1 MLNPNQTKNP
11 LQLDD
16 VLPKIMSNP
25 LGKPLKHIIEKS
37 LGISY
42 LAKGYDE
49 LNTNGQPAD
58 FIKQAF
64 RSLNIDYK
72 LAHGSIENIPGTG
85 ATIVVSNHPYGAID
99 GMAMIDLLKTRR
111 DDIKVMA
118 NGFLKRVPEISDV
131 ILSVN
136 PYGHKEATKQNAA
149 AMRECLR
156 WLNKGGLIFMFPA
169 GDVSSLKISKLSITD
184 TEWDTKVIRLA
195 KKTGAAVVP
204 VHIEG
209 KNSPS
214 FYLAGAIHP
223 KLRTLLLPRQIIK
236 KRGSTINIRIGK
248 TINANKLLK
257 LDSDQER
264 SELLKS
270 RTYLLAKN
278 NQQKN
283 ISRPLLENIMQA
295 IPINIL
301 ALEVDLLPEKQ
312 KLIGSG
318 DMQVCYAMKN
328 QIPGLMQEI
337 GRLREISFRDAGEG
351 TGQEIDIDKYDS
363 HYIQLFI
370 WNTKTKEVVG
380 GYRLGLTDEILK
392 EHSLNGLYSHSLF
405 KLSNTFLNNTPPSI
419 ELGRSFVR
427 IEYQKSFTPL
437 LLLWKGI
444 ASFVSQNPKYC
455 ILFGPVSISN
465 DYCSASKKVL
475 IQYLKKHLSDVSLAK
490 LVKPRSPYKDKKI
503 KNITLSNTNNF
514 SLDQLSSM
522 IASFEEDG
530 KGIPVLIRQYLKL
543 GGKLLGFNVD
553 SDFGDCIDG
562 LIRIDLRKTELK
574 TLSKYMGKDE
584 AQTYTEYHKKSLRKV
599 S

>member
-1 MLNPNQTKNP
+1 MPNKNHSKNP

-16 VLPKIMSNP
+16 VLPKIMSKP
-25 LGKPLKHIIEKS
+25 LGRPIKHIIEKS

-42 LAKGYDE
+42 LANGYDK
-49 LNTNGQPAD
+49 LDTNGQPDD

-64 RSLNIDYK
+64 RSLNINYK
-72 LAHGSIENIPGTG
+72 LAHGSIEHIPETG

-111 DDIKVMA
+111 NDIKVMA
-118 NGFLKRVPEISDV
+118 NGFLKRVPEISDI

-136 PYGHKEATKQNAA
+136 PYGHKEAIKQNIS
-149 AMRECLR
+149 AMRECLS
-156 WLNKGGLIFMFPA
+156 WLNQGGLIFMFPA
-169 GDVSSLKISKLSITD
+169 GDVSSLKISKLSISD
-184 TEWDTKVIRLA
+184 TEWDTKVVRLA
-195 KKTGAAVVP
+195 NKTGAAIVP

-223 KLRTLLLPRQIIK
+223 KLKTLLLPRQIIK

-248 TINANKLLK
+248 FINSNKLLK
-257 LDSDQER
+257 LNTDQER
-264 SELLKS
+264 AQLLKS
-270 RTYLLAKN
+270 RTYLLAN
-278 NQQKN
+278 NTLHKTATKPLQQ
-283 ISRPLLENIMQA
+283 NIMQA
-295 IPINIL
+295 IPISIL
-301 ALEVDLLPEKQ
+301 ALEVNLLPEKQ
-312 KLIGSG
+312 KLTETG
-318 DMQVCYAMKN
+318 DMQVCYAMES
-328 QIPGLMQEI
+328 QIPCLMQEI
-337 GRLREISFRDAGEG
+337 GRQREISFRDAGEG
-351 TGQEIDIDKYDS
+351 TGQEIDTDRYDS

-370 WNTKTKEVVG
+370 WNTKTKQVIG
-380 GYRLGLTDEILK
+380 GYRLGLTDQILK
-392 EHSLNGLYSHSLF
+392 QHKLDGLYSYSLF
-405 KLSNTFLNNTPPSI
+405 KLSKDFLNNSPPSI

-444 ASFVSQNPKYC
+444 AKFVSQNPKYC

-475 IQYLKKHLSDVSLAK
+475 IQYLNKHLSDTSLAK
-490 LVKPRSPYKDKKI
+490 LIKPRTPYKDKKL
-503 KNITLSNTNNF
+503 KNITISNTNNF
-514 SLDQLSSM
+514 SLDQLSAM

-553 SDFGDCIDG
+553 SDFADCIDG

-584 AQTYTEYHKKSLRKV
+584 VKAYTQYHKKSLSKV